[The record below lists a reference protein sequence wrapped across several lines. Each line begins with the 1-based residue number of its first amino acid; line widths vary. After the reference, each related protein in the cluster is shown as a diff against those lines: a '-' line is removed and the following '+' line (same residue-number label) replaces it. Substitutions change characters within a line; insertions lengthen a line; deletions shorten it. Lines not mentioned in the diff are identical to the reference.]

1 MGRFLQPLSTLDA
14 PMIVNARSG
23 QSIAS
28 GVEIA
33 TSRRAR
39 RRGLLGRD
47 GLAAGCAFVLSPCW
61 AVHTIGM
68 RFPIDVVFVDEDG
81 LVLKIVEHMAGWRM
95 AVASAATTTIE
106 LWAGAVRA
114 VDVQVGDRLA
124 LVSAF
129 SDHRSPISAI
139 TEESRSVAL
148 GVRPEIRLPLT
159 PALTEPQSS
168 RDPALAGAGVRLAS
182 SRERDSGGDAD
193 TDQSRDSQSLVA

>member
-39 RRGLLGRD
+39 RRGLLGRE

-95 AVASAATTTIE
+95 AVASTATTTIE

-139 TEESRSVAL
+139 TDESGTVAL
-148 GVRPEIRLPLT
+148 GVRPEIRRMPPT
-159 PALTEPQSS
+159 PAPVVAATQSPGA
-168 RDPALAGAGVRLAS
+168 PATAGAHVPSARTHEVL
-182 SRERDSGGDAD
+182 EDAAVD
-193 TDQSRDSQSLVA
+193 PETLVA